1 MITNKDILDIVKTNN
16 YHIRKLKGMIKLL
29 EEYKQ
34 WLN

>member
-1 MITNKDILDIVKTNN
+1 MIPNKDILDIVKTDNDF
-16 YHIRKLKGMIKLL
+16 IRKLKVMIKLL